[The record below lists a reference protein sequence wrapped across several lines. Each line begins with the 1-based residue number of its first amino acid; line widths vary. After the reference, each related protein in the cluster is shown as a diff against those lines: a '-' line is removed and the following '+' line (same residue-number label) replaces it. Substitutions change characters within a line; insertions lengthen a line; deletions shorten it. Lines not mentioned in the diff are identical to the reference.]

1 MLDDGDAR
9 TPEVPAEWH
18 DFVDRLGAATPPVT
32 QGQRTRLAAL
42 IARTSIE
49 PPTGQ
54 SGDQPGTCRWCGR
67 PGRRRDYREEAFGR
81 VIVVDP
87 VLCDVCAA
95 LLDLEPGRDGAQL
108 HDSARELALDVV
120 GRGDP
125 VDRTAP
131 EPLTIGRLRR
141 DRDEARALACLLAA
155 ELASVPALADE
166 TGRIVATLPEWVTQP
181 SSTT

>member
-1 MLDDGDAR
+1 M
-9 TPEVPAEWH
+9 
-18 DFVDRLGAATPPVT
+18 DRLGTATPPLT
-32 QGQRTRLAAL
+32 QGQRTRPVAL
-42 IARTSIE
+42 IAGTSFE

-54 SGDQPGTCRWCGR
+54 SGDQPDTYGWCGR
-67 PGRRRDYREEAFGR
+67 PGRRRGHREEAFGR

-125 VDRTAP
+125 AGRTGP
-131 EPLTIGRLRR
+131 EPLTIGRLRM
-141 DRDEARALACLLAA
+141 DRDEARALARLLAA

-166 TGRIVATLPEWVTQP
+166 TGRIVATLPEWVTEPP
-181 SSTT
+181 STN